1 MQLNT
6 PLNLYQTKTVSSHFI
21 SILLVINE
29 HTKTQIKMIK
39 SNKLIIIAK
48 QIKTVKIFVVY
59 IRWLMLPL
67 PFSYIFIIHIKKKNN
82 LLVI

>member
-29 HTKTQIKMIK
+29 HANKNDQIK
-39 SNKLIIIAK
+39 
-48 QIKTVKIFVVY
+48 
-59 IRWLMLPL
+59 
-67 PFSYIFIIHIKKKNN
+67 
-82 LLVI
+82 